1 MRFPVVSLILI
12 GIAGIMLFL
21 FVVFNFAYM
30 GPGGLKEELR
40 ESANKTLTGDRL
52 SSWNS
57 NVDQMT
63 QGFGIACVVCFL
75 LGIVFFVIE
84 VLDRPG
90 EGY

>member
-21 FVVFNFAYM
+21 FVIFNYAYM

-40 ESANKTLTGDRL
+40 ESANKTLTGEHL

-75 LGIVFFVIE
+75 LAIAYFVIE
-84 VLDRPG
+84 VLDKR
-90 EGY
+90 EEY